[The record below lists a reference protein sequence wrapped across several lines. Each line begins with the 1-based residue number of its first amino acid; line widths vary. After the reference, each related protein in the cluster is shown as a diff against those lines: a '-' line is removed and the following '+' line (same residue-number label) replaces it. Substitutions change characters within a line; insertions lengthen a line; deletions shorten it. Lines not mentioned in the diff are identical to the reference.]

1 MLEWLGGGAGRRSNG
16 KCRVKKSTTIILICT
31 LAVGVGLLTCVG
43 GIAWFFSLVREP
55 ENIVIRVDAPLEVS
69 NGDQFVVTI
78 RIENTADRT
87 QVLHSIDIWDQYL
100 TGIAI
105 VGTEPAYRQSY
116 HVPIDNTQAFE
127 FFLDMPPR
135 ETTTVT
141 FYATAV
147 APGDFNS
154 FFDASINSDMSFL
167 TYPIRTIVKE

>member
-1 MLEWLGGGAGRRSNG
+1 M
-16 KCRVKKSTTIILICT
+16 KKSTAIILICS
-31 LAVGVGLLTCVG
+31 LVVGVGLLTCVG
-43 GIAWFFSLVREP
+43 GIVWMFSLAREP

-100 TGIAI
+100 VGIAI

-116 HVPIDNTQAFE
+116 HVPIDNTQVFE
-127 FFLDMPPR
+127 FYLDMPPR

-141 FYATAV
+141 LHATAV